1 MDPTSALGQWLALAV
16 LAPSAAKTPAATVYR
31 TYVPSGSA
39 CPPPLETGAS
49 PAEIATELG
58 IRALWFELHLA
69 VLANGTQG
77 GGSEACLIDSGGA
90 ELPRHGPQRA
100 VRHFYIY
107 RLV

>member
-16 LAPSAAKTPAATVYR
+16 LAPSAAETPAAAVYR

-58 IRALWFELHLA
+58 IRALWFELHL
-69 VLANGTQG
+69 Q
-77 GGSEACLIDSGGA
+77 CLQTGHREEGRK
-90 ELPRHGPQRA
+90 P
-100 VRHFYIY
+100 VY
-107 RLV
+107 